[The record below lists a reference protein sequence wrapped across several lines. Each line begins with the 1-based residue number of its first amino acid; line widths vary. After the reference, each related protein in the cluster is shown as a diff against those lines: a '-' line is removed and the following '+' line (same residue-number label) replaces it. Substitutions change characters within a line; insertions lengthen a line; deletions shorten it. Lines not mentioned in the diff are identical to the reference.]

1 MPSGHLPVA
10 QQRVYRWLMKKKLF
24 GFFGAEI
31 VTVLAV
37 MMTFKL
43 IESRVHAGLIAGTF
57 FISLGLLIVG
67 NGFKYSSL
75 RKTAT
80 FYLGCIHLFGVA
92 LPMVGTRLLNLS
104 ADFSDVRIW
113 GLPGPIF
120 HKVSTWI
127 FMAMMLTT
135 LAEALLSLR
144 NKKAS
149 L

>member
-1 MPSGHLPVA
+1 
-10 QQRVYRWLMKKKLF
+10 MKKKLF
-24 GFFGAEI
+24 GFFGAEVI
-31 VTVLAV
+31 TVLAV
-37 MMTFKL
+37 MITFKL
-43 IESRVHAGLIAGTF
+43 IENRVHAGLIAGTF

-67 NGFKYSSL
+67 NGFKHSQL
-75 RKTAT
+75 RKTVT

-127 FMAMMLTT
+127 FMVMMIAT
-135 LAEALLSLR
+135 LAEGLLALKSKTQKQ
-144 NKKAS
+144 N
-149 L
+149 